1 MLSLWGGDKEGL
13 GPLAGRRLQ
22 GGQGTRFSP
31 FPTLGVA
38 LLVQACCL
46 VDGKPGL
53 PGPGEKMMSVG
64 ITCEE
69 VRCWR

>member
-1 MLSLWGGDKEGL
+1 MLSMWGGDKGGL

-22 GGQGTRFSP
+22 GGQGTHFSP

-46 VDGKPGL
+46 VDGKPG
-53 PGPGEKMMSVG
+53 EKMMSVS

-69 VRCWR
+69 VRCWC